1 MKNKYQKL
9 QDKEWLVEQVKTR
22 SLRKIALE
30 VGCSYSAVVSI
41 LVTHGIDVKT
51 VRSGVSLL
59 PRENTLE
66 SKMLTEKE
74 KIISDFESGSIIA
87 ADLAQKYGVSKAAV
101 WKVFR
106 SWGVDTSKPHFSIN
120 KNALDRYKDEIVEA
134 YSKDLVSARAIAA
147 RYGVS
152 YKTARESLI
161 RWGVLRKGRVSL
173 NPFLRDKEWLRSK
186 YEDEKL
192 SSNEIAALVGATP
205 GAVNSSLF
213 WAGIKLRSLS
223 EAKHLASHK
232 NTGSDSHF
240 WTGGI
245 KKTKRGYV
253 YVYAPDHPFATD
265 HGRYVMEH
273 RLVMEKHLGRYLTPS
288 EVVNHLD
295 GVKHHNNI
303 ENLEL
308 VSDRGTHTKNHFDDS
323 FKTRKLED
331 AIRTLDPNHHLL
343 TKD

>member
-51 VRSGVSLL
+51 VRSGISLL

-66 SKMLTEKE
+66 SKMLPEKE
-74 KIISDFESGSIIA
+74 KIISDFELGSIIA
-87 ADLAQKYGVSKAAV
+87 SDLAKKYGVSKAAV

-120 KNALDRYKDEIVEA
+120 KNALDRHKDEIVEA

-161 RWGVLRKGRVSL
+161 RWGVLRRGRVSL
-173 NPFLRDKEWLRSK
+173 NPFLRDKEWLRKK
-186 YEDEKL
+186 YEEEKM
-192 SSNEIAALVGATP
+192 SVREIAELSGSTIGSVH
-205 GAVNSSLF
+205 SSLF
-213 WAGIKLRSLS
+213 WAGIKMRSIEES
-223 EAKHLASHK
+223 RNITQRPTGVDHHL
-232 NTGSDSHF
+232 F
-240 WTGGI
+240 RGGRR
-245 KKTKRGYV
+245 KTKRGYV
-253 YVYAPDHPFATD
+253 YILEPKHPFATTD
-265 HGRYVMEH
+265 GYVMEH
-273 RLVMEKHLGRYLTPS
+273 RLVFEKSIGRYLTPS
-288 EVVNHLD
+288 EVINHRNGLKD
-295 GVKHHNNI
+295 DNRI

-308 VSDRGTHTKNHFDDS
+308 VSDRGTHTRNHFGDS
-323 FKTRKLED
+323 FKTRKLEE
-331 AIRTLDPNHHLL
+331 ALRTLDPNHPLL